1 MTTNLSTSDWHQA
14 KRSIDAP
21 YEERY
26 TDSDLVSI
34 IEQGL
39 IYMCACP
46 AQVAEALLK
55 IRALHKY
62 QQTCLSNME
71 NDSAVHATIA
81 KSTVQ
86 SHHIMQDCLDT
97 IIALEKWDRDT
108 LKMPENL
115 RQRQMQEL
123 LADK

>member
-1 MTTNLSTSDWHQA
+1 MTTDLVTSDSHLS

-26 TDSDLVSI
+26 TDADLVSI

-55 IRALHKY
+55 LRALHKY
-62 QQTCLSNME
+62 QLSCCSNPE
-71 NDSAVHATIA
+71 NDLAVHAAIA
-81 KSTVQ
+81 KSTIQ

-97 IIALEKWDRDT
+97 VIALENWDRDT
-108 LKMPENL
+108 LKMPESL
-115 RQRQMQEL
+115 RKRQMQEL
-123 LADK
+123 LADY

>member
-1 MTTNLSTSDWHQA
+1 MTSQEHGLQ
-14 KRSIDAP
+14 RSIDLP

-26 TDSDLVSI
+26 TDAELGAIV
-34 IEQGL
+34 EQGF

-55 IRALHKY
+55 LRTLHKY
-62 QQTCLSNME
+62 QLACSTDPE
-71 NDSAVHATIA
+71 NDLAVHAAIS

-97 IIALEKWDRDT
+97 IIDLEKWDRTT
-108 LKMPENL
+108 LQMPESL
-115 RQRQMQEL
+115 RKRQMRDL
-123 LADK
+123 LSD

>member
-1 MTTNLSTSDWHQA
+1 MTSMKHGLQ
-14 KRSIDAP
+14 RSIDLP

-26 TDSDLVSI
+26 TDAELRSI

-55 IRALHKY
+55 LRELHKY
-62 QQTCLSNME
+62 QIVCSANPE
-71 NDSAVHATIA
+71 NDLAVHAAIA
-81 KSTVQ
+81 KSAVQ

-97 IIALEKWDRDT
+97 VVALEKWDRAT
-108 LKMPENL
+108 LQMPADL
-115 RQRQMQEL
+115 RKRQMQEL
-123 LADK
+123 LSD